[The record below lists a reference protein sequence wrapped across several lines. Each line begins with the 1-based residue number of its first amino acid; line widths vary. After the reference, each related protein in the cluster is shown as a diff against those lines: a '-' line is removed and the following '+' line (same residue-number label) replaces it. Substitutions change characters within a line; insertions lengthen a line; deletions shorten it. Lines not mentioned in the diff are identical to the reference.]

1 MVVFRVGLDRFW
13 NWITEG
19 VLLSPWRHLPEL
31 LFSHLFRSVDK
42 EFWDEICLGCIN
54 RCEETLVTFRIWENR
69 DSWEW
74 RSVAQL
80 LSWWNYC
87 ISYCL
92 QVCSRL
98 IREFF
103 LWKFPEAFS
112 SMSGSLG
119 KNIIIFGVGENRGS
133 WRRSYCTAVLENFY
147 ERVLLWN
154 FYEIFLSV
162 EVNF

>member
-13 NWITEG
+13 NRITEG
-19 VLLSPWRHLPEL
+19 VLLSPWRHLLEL

-54 RCEETLVTFRIWENR
+54 RCEETLVTFIIWENH

-80 LSWWNYC
+80 LSWWSYC

-98 IREFF
+98 IWRNFF
-103 LWKFPEAFS
+103 LWRFSEAFS
-112 SMSGSLG
+112 NMSGSLG
-119 KNIIIFGVGENRGS
+119 NNIIIFGVGENRFNGGVAI
-133 WRRSYCTAVLENFY
+133 T
-147 ERVLLWN
+147 LLC
-154 FYEIFLSV
+154 
-162 EVNF
+162 